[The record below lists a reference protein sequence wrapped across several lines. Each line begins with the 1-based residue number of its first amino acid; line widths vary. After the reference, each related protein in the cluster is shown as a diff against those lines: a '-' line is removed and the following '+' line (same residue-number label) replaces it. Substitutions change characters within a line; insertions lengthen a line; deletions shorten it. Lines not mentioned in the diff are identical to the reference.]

1 MNAKLGVISE
11 ICCTFAMTIHFRFPQ
26 NGPSKAVWGIFLF
39 LMQRYKI
46 FMTLAI
52 KSLDLFE
59 LICDYP
65 YTISLKVAKMTKQ
78 IGHYTK
84 ENGLAENSIQKLLLQ
99 LAHNAGSMGFKRQ
112 DVYEGLQHVF
122 PSSLTQ
128 DEKLRKIGNLLR
140 KIAKEGFITK
150 TISGKQWIITEKG
163 EQELNY

>member
-1 MNAKLGVISE
+1 MQIPVFTKDFLHSAVLV
-11 ICCTFAMTIHFRFPQ
+11 FHFCKPLFGFS
-26 NGPSKAVWGIFLF
+26 NGRV
-39 LMQRYKI
+39 
-46 FMTLAI
+46 
-52 KSLDLFE
+52 
-59 LICDYP
+59 
-65 YTISLKVAKMTKQ
+65 
-78 IGHYTK
+78 
-84 ENGLAENSIQKLLLQ
+84 
-99 LAHNAGSMGFKRQ
+99 GSQ

>member
-1 MNAKLGVISE
+1 VQISVF
-11 ICCTFAMTIHFRFPQ
+11 TKDFLHSAVLVFHFCKPLFGFR
-26 NGPSKAVWGIFLF
+26 NGRV
-39 LMQRYKI
+39 
-46 FMTLAI
+46 
-52 KSLDLFE
+52 
-59 LICDYP
+59 
-65 YTISLKVAKMTKQ
+65 
-78 IGHYTK
+78 
-84 ENGLAENSIQKLLLQ
+84 
-99 LAHNAGSMGFKRQ
+99 GSQ

>member
-1 MNAKLGVISE
+1 VQIPVFTKDFLHSAVLV
-11 ICCTFAMTIHFRFPQ
+11 FHFCKPLFGFR
-26 NGPSKAVWGIFLF
+26 NGRV
-39 LMQRYKI
+39 
-46 FMTLAI
+46 
-52 KSLDLFE
+52 
-59 LICDYP
+59 
-65 YTISLKVAKMTKQ
+65 
-78 IGHYTK
+78 
-84 ENGLAENSIQKLLLQ
+84 
-99 LAHNAGSMGFKRQ
+99 GSQ

>member
-1 MNAKLGVISE
+1 MQISVF
-11 ICCTFAMTIHFRFPQ
+11 TKDFLHSAVLVFHFCKPLFGFR
-26 NGPSKAVWGIFLF
+26 NGRV
-39 LMQRYKI
+39 
-46 FMTLAI
+46 
-52 KSLDLFE
+52 
-59 LICDYP
+59 
-65 YTISLKVAKMTKQ
+65 
-78 IGHYTK
+78 
-84 ENGLAENSIQKLLLQ
+84 
-99 LAHNAGSMGFKRQ
+99 GSQ